1 MEIRRVVLQ
10 ERLVIPASEV
20 LLFSLQIETGQ
31 AEAMEIGEH
40 DSKSGEK
47 RLTSPPSRAGGGRQ
61 VQAGPLPLCIHC
73 RGSEHTLLTG
83 DGRRPPPPLGTPRWG
98 QRGRMA
104 EASASLGRRSDGFP
118 FAEGLGSQV
127 VDTLPLARGANV
139 GKPFTVGVC
148 VGHSG
153 SRGGGRLEGQVPGAQ
168 AGGPA
173 PPPPP
178 PPAELGSRVGG
189 SSSGQQVTC

>member
-1 MEIRRVVLQ
+1 M
-10 ERLVIPASEV
+10 IPASEV

-83 DGRRPPPPLGTPRWG
+83 DGRRPPPPAGDHPLGTA
-98 QRGRMA
+98 GRMA
-104 EASASLGRRSDGFP
+104 EASASLGRHSDGFP
-118 FAEGLGSQV
+118 FAKGLGSQV

-178 PPAELGSRVGG
+178 PPAELGSRVPS